1 MTSFEDTW
9 SSDALIFH
17 ILCVDSGEAFN
28 PRGDKQEK
36 KKKIVK
42 NTPFKHQ
49 NGQEEFMQ
57 ELRGRRSS
65 LKEQ

>member
-36 KKKIVK
+36 KKKDCKEYSFQTSEWARGIHARIK
-42 NTPFKHQ
+42 GK
-49 NGQEEFMQ
+49 EEF
-57 ELRGRRSS
+57 S
-65 LKEQ
+65 